1 MMSDTD
7 KTETNFPK
15 HLALTK
21 LKTFQKE
28 LITFDKLEVIFL
40 G

>member
-1 MMSDTD
+1 MSDTD
-7 KTETNFPK
+7 KTKTNFPK
-15 HLALTK
+15 HLALTTLNMFK
-21 LKTFQKE
+21 KK